1 MTSIG
6 GTVSPSVPE
15 ENFIFINNNTNQRLM
30 SGIFGSTDITPGFGK
45 SRFSRREVREIL
57 ISMLVL
63 SVAFT
68 IVLMSGSW
76 GDSDVF
82 VNFAIFFAL
91 CLVLVTVSFIPH
103 ELAHK
108 FLAQK
113 YGAWSEYRMSV
124 SGLLFSVA
132 ISFLG
137 FLIAAPGAVY
147 INGRIS
153 DSENGKISAAGPMV
167 NISIAAAAI
176 VCCHFADGFA
186 LMLFGM
192 IAWLNAILAVFN
204 MIPFPPLDGS
214 KIVRWNAP
222 VWIAMMAASLA
233 EVALVYLIIW

>member
-1 MTSIG
+1 
-6 GTVSPSVPE
+6 
-15 ENFIFINNNTNQRLM
+15 M
-30 SGIFGSTDITPGFGK
+30 SGIFGATDITPGFGK

-63 SVAFT
+63 SIAFT
-68 IVLMSGSW
+68 IVIMSGSW
-76 GDSDVF
+76 GESDVLIS
-82 VNFAIFFAL
+82 FAIYFVL
-91 CLVLVTVSFIPH
+91 CLILVTVSFIPH

-124 SGLLFSVA
+124 SGLLFSIA

-153 DSENGKISAAGPMV
+153 ESENGKISAAGPMV
-167 NISIAAAAI
+167 NIGIAAAAI

-186 LMLFGM
+186 LTLFSM

-214 KIVRWNAP
+214 KIVSW
-222 VWIAMMAASLA
+222 S
-233 EVALVYLIIW
+233 ALVWAAMIAAAVAEAALVFLIL

>member
-1 MTSIG
+1 MA
-6 GTVSPSVPE
+6 
-15 ENFIFINNNTNQRLM
+15 
-30 SGIFGSTDITPGFGK
+30 GIFGATDITPGFGK

-68 IVLMSGSW
+68 LAMMSGSW
-76 GDSDVF
+76 GDSDALIS
-82 VNFAIFFAL
+82 FAILFAL

-147 INGRIS
+147 INGRVS
-153 DSENGKISAAGPMV
+153 ESENGKISAAGPMV
-167 NISIAAAAI
+167 NICIATVAI
-176 VCCHFADGFA
+176 VCCHFAGGFA
-186 LMLFGM
+186 LTLFSM

-214 KIVRWNAP
+214 KIVAWSAP
-222 VWIAMMAASLA
+222 VWVAMMAAAVA
-233 EVALVYLIIW
+233 EAALVFLIF